1 MLTSYGQLFSMLL
14 RVYCCYYC
22 RCKDHHL
29 AKTTVPRLSNYVV
42 AAAIISIAASVK
54 IIRFSHSPA
63 YRSGSQIDVADPNT
77 RVSVKE
83 KRCAKRKR
91 ARSKQSS
98 EGIHCLRRVKSRK
111 RETHTVASVLS
122 CFAKGRCSA
131 LVSVNKS
138 VCLIVVTW

>member
-1 MLTSYGQLFSMLL
+1 MLL
-14 RVYCCYYC
+14 GVYCCYYR
-22 RCKDHHL
+22 RCEDHHL

-54 IIRFSHSPA
+54 IIRFSHAPA

-77 RVSVKE
+77 RVSVQE
-83 KRCAKRKR
+83 KRCVKRKR

-98 EGIHCLRRVKSRK
+98 EELRRVKSRK
-111 RETHTVASVLS
+111 RATHTVASVLS